1 MLDSKAPALTCIQQ
15 LLRALSDQP
24 HPPAPA
30 PAPAT
35 APIIGASPIA
45 GFLCPGECSRLP
57 CYTLH
62 THTYILAGGR
72 SDTQLFD
79 AWAKISNYAEFGRQ
93 LLRYRRSETAS
104 KNDKVPPP
112 PLLPLKHPS

>member
-1 MLDSKAPALTCIQQ
+1 MLDSKAPALTCILQ

-24 HPPAPA
+24 HRPA

-62 THTYILAGGR
+62 THTHILAGGR

-93 LLRYRRSETAS
+93 LLRYRRSEPAS
-104 KNDKVPPP
+104 KMEKVPAPPP
-112 PLLPLKHPS
+112 PPPPSPS